1 MSFQCTGC
9 GLCCTEI
16 GKIKPDTLKKLGMEG
31 FALESGRCKHL
42 RFDNGCA
49 IYETRPKICRVDVM
63 AKESLIQDD
72 LYYEIT
78 ARLCNKMQ
86 EAADTPVKFR
96 VRI

>member
-1 MSFQCTGC
+1 M
-9 GLCCTEI
+9 CCTEI
-16 GKIKPDTLKKLGMEG
+16 GLIKPDTLKKLGMEG

-49 IYETRPKICRVDVM
+49 IYETRPRICSVEDQAETSGM
-63 AKESLIQDD
+63 DKGLF
-72 LYYEIT
+72 YEIT